1 MRRVAVTIA
10 LATSWVAFGCEQ
22 KADVVA
28 YASAPLDTGGAGGN
42 GGSGGVAGSAGM
54 DSNSGGASGGVGG
67 TEAVSSGGAGAMASG
82 GTGGGSDMQDAPCD
96 AATLLAYGR
105 FQTVKFADCTFDPR
119 DAQLGA
125 LLLRHIFTQPP
136 VILDPE
142 AAPPDIQCN
151 MLSRPPDFFA
161 WARPVNEGATLWL
174 ICPAFCAALVQWIEE
189 QESALQECSPDAGI

>member
-1 MRRVAVTIA
+1 MA
-10 LATSWVAFGCEQ
+10 LGCQ
-22 KADVVA
+22 QTADVVA
-28 YASAPLDTGGAGGN
+28 YASAPLTGGAAGI
-42 GGSGGVAGSAGM
+42 GGSGSAAGSAAM
-54 DSNSGGASGGVGG
+54 NSSSGGASGGAGSG
-67 TEAVSSGGAGAMASG
+67 ADGGAGGTAAASSG
-82 GTGGGSDMQDAPCD
+82 GTGAMTSGGVDGGSDMQDAPCD

-105 FQTVKFADCTFDPR
+105 FQTVKYADCTFDPR

-161 WARPVNEGATLWL
+161 WARPVSEDATLWL